1 MRVHLASAAM
11 LATAFSLSACSL
23 DVSLGSQASDSDAGI
38 DAPAGEEPG
47 DVLAGDDP
55 AAGALRFGF
64 LLGADAGGPDAHIE
78 FDEAEWVSSDDEP
91 NGYRIDNPETT
102 VETLRLAD
110 DASLTILR
118 SIGDPA
124 TIEVVDAPEL
134 AMWLGEQL
142 TAGYAVPFEL
152 VVDGTEVVEA
162 RFIYTP

>member
-1 MRVHLASAAM
+1 MRVHLATAAL
-11 LATAFSLSACSL
+11 LAAAFSLSACSFEA
-23 DVSLGSQASDSDAGI
+23 SFGSQASDTGSDGAVE
-38 DAPAGEEPG
+38 EEPG
-47 DVLAGDDP
+47 DVRAGDDP
-55 AAGALRFGF
+55 VTGTLRFGF

-78 FDEAEWVSSDDEP
+78 FDEAVWVSSDDEP

-110 DASLTILR
+110 DATLIILR

-124 TIEVVDAPEL
+124 TIEVVDAPAF

-142 TAGYAVPFEL
+142 SRGYGLPFEL